1 METLHNTCVF
11 CELEFVEGSGFGV
24 LIAPIFVFLS
34 KEDKQMNAKWIFV
47 AALGYLCTIPAAAQV
62 TMPKAQISTDYFYLH
77 FTPSITQL
85 FTFVSMDDQS
95 PMNASQMRMLM
106 ADKAGSE
113 FNHHLAGI
121 LIILAGFFIL
131 AEGAFSK
138 YWSFLR
144 FSWPSCFLISGLF
157 LLGFSDKE
165 LWPFGPQSWWYGLT
179 HSLEVLQHKAF
190 ALILLA
196 IGIIEFQ
203 RAQGVI
209 KAGWSRWI
217 FPVLACSGSIM
228 LLFHE
233 HSGVMIGAGHMA
245 AMAQIQAQHRSFAA
259 AGFGIGIFKGF
270 SELPSQWQEMFARL
284 WSSLVI
290 VLGVLLLVYR
300 E

>member
-1 METLHNTCVF
+1 
-11 CELEFVEGSGFGV
+11 
-24 LIAPIFVFLS
+24 
-34 KEDKQMNAKWIFV
+34 MNAKWIFV
-47 AALGYLCTIPAAAQV
+47 AASACLFAMPTVAQV
-62 TMPKAQISTDYFYLH
+62 TLPKAQVSTDYFFLH
-77 FTPSITQL
+77 FTPAATQL
-85 FTFVSMDDQS
+85 FMLASLDDQS
-95 PMNASQMRMLM
+95 AMNASPMRMFM
-106 ADKAGSE
+106 PDKAESE
-113 FNHHLAGI
+113 FNHHLAGL
-121 LIILAGFFIL
+121 LIILSGFFIL

-138 YWSFLR
+138 RWSFPRLA
-144 FSWPSCFLISGLF
+144 WPFCFLISGLF

-196 IGIIEFQ
+196 IGIIEVQ
-203 RAQGVI
+203 RARGVI
-209 KAGWSRWI
+209 KAGWTRWV
-217 FPVLACSGSIM
+217 FPALACCGSVM

-233 HSGVMIGAGHMA
+233 HSGGMTGADHMA

-270 SELPSQWQEMFARL
+270 SELPGQWQEMFARL

-290 VLGVLLLVYR
+290 VLGVLLLVYS

>member
-1 METLHNTCVF
+1 MIYTHTRAFWPTALAAYAVVLFLLTSAAPPQPSAKDRSVHSEHNGY
-11 CELEFVEGSGFGV
+11 EGMV
-24 LIAPIFVFLS
+24 
-34 KEDKQMNAKWIFV
+34 M
-47 AALGYLCTIPAAAQV
+47 
-62 TMPKAQISTDYFYLH
+62 
-77 FTPSITQL
+77 
-85 FTFVSMDDQS
+85 
-95 PMNASQMRMLM
+95 PMNDRTQMDASPQRTLL
-106 ADKAGSE
+106 ADKEGSE

-121 LIILAGFFIL
+121 LIILAGFFLL

-138 YWSFLR
+138 RWSFLR
-144 FSWPSCFLISGLF
+144 FAWPFCFLISGLF

-196 IGIIEFQ
+196 IGIIEVQ
-203 RAQGVI
+203 RARGAI
-209 KAGWSRWI
+209 KVGWSRWI
-217 FPVLACSGSIM
+217 FPVLACCGSVM
-228 LLFHE
+228 LLFHD

-245 AMAQIQAQHRSFAA
+245 SMAQIQSQHRSFAA

-270 SELPSQWQEMFARL
+270 SELPSEWQEMFARL

-290 VLGVLLLVYR
+290 VLGVLLLVYS

>member
-1 METLHNTCVF
+1 MNVK
-11 CELEFVEGSGFGV
+11 S
-24 LIAPIFVFLS
+24 IFL
-34 KEDKQMNAKWIFV
+34 V
-47 AALGYLCTIPAAAQV
+47 ALACLFAIPAAAQF
-62 TMPKAQISTDYFYLH
+62 TLPKAQVSTNYFYLD
-77 FTPSITQL
+77 FTPTVTHL
-85 FTFVSMDDQS
+85 FMLVSMDDQS

-131 AEGAFSK
+131 AEAAFSNRR
-138 YWSFLR
+138 SFLR
-144 FSWPSCFLISGLF
+144 FAWPFCFLISGLF

-179 HSLEVLQHKAF
+179 HSLEVLQHKAY

-203 RAQGVI
+203 RARGVI
-209 KAGWSRWI
+209 RAGWSRWI
-217 FPVLACSGSIM
+217 FPVLACFGSIM

-233 HSGVMIGAGHMA
+233 HSGVMIGAGHMT

-259 AGFGIGIFKGF
+259 AGFGIGLFKGF
-270 SELPSQWQEMFARL
+270 SELPSQWQEMFTRL

-290 VLGVLLLVYR
+290 VLGVLLLVYS

>member
-1 METLHNTCVF
+1 LRFYREKD
-11 CELEFVEGSGFGV
+11 E
-24 LIAPIFVFLS
+24 
-34 KEDKQMNAKWIFV
+34 QMTHKWIFFG
-47 AALGYLCTIPAAAQV
+47 ALFCLLTIPAAAQV
-62 TMPKAQISTDYFYLH
+62 TVPKAQVSTDYVYLH
-77 FTPSITQL
+77 FTPAISQL
-85 FTFVSMDDQS
+85 HMLVSMDDQT
-95 PMNASQMRMLM
+95 PMNASQMKMLM
-106 ADKAGSE
+106 TDKAGSE

-131 AEGAFSK
+131 AEGAFRK
-138 YWSFLR
+138 RWSSLR
-144 FSWPSCFLISGLF
+144 FAWPFCFLISGLF

-165 LWPFGPQSWWYGLT
+165 LWPFGPQSWGYGLT

-196 IGIIEFQ
+196 IGAIEVQ
-203 RAQGVI
+203 RARGVI
-209 KAGWSRWI
+209 KAGWSGWI
-217 FPVLACSGSIM
+217 FPVLACCGSVM

-233 HSGVMIGAGHMA
+233 HSSGMIGAGHMA
-245 AMAQIQAQHRSFAA
+245 AMAQIQSQHRSFAA

-270 SELPSQWQEMFARL
+270 SELPTQWQEMFARL